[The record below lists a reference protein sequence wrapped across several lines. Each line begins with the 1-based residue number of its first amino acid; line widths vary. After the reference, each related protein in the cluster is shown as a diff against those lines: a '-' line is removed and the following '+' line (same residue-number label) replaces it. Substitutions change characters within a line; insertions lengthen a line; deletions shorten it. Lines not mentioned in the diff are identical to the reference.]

1 MTLEFT
7 GERFLT
13 ECHAEM
19 VYEHWHRYLLA
30 RDYAAG
36 KSVLDVASGEG
47 YGSHLLAEVADSV
60 VGVDLSADAIAHA
73 TQKYAKSNL
82 RYVAASCTQMPLPD
96 ESFDFIVS
104 FETIE
109 HIDEAAQHAF
119 LREVNRLL
127 KPDGVFLISSPNRP
141 EYSERNGYKNEY
153 HVKELDR
160 DELEVQLKS
169 HWPNLLWAAQRLG
182 FYSISWNIGETPR
195 EGRAYAVEGQSALPE
210 PMYYLVFCSKRECSL
225 APIRPALSVVS
236 DTSNAVYDAWSNT
249 YKQNVQLH
257 ERNQQLE
264 RELASMEK
272 AGNNP
277 SPNPTPAEPW
287 LVRLARKLSG

>member
-36 KSVLDVASGEG
+36 KRVLDVASGEG
-47 YGSHLLAEVADSV
+47 YGSHLLAGIAESV
-60 VGVDLSADAIAHA
+60 VGVDLSAEAVAHA
-73 TQKYAKSNL
+73 TQKYAKENL
-82 RYVAASCTQMPLPD
+82 QYIAASCTQIPLPD
-96 ESFDFIVS
+96 ASFDFIVS

-153 HVKELDR
+153 HVKELDQ
-160 DELEVQLKS
+160 DELRQQLQVY
-169 HWPNLLWAAQRLG
+169 WPNMYWAAQRLG
-182 FYSISWNIGETPR
+182 FYSISWSMYSEAQ
-195 EGRAYAVEGQSALPE
+195 EARAYAFEDRSAYPE
-210 PMYYLVFCSKRECSL
+210 PMYFLVFCAKSEFAL
-225 APIRPALSVVS
+225 AEIRPSLSIVS
-236 DTSNAVYDAWSNT
+236 DSSNAVYDAWSNT
-249 YKQNVQLH
+249 YRQNVQLH
-257 ERNQQLE
+257 ERNQRLE
-264 RELASMEK
+264 RELAELTRVPVE
-272 AGNNP
+272 A
-277 SPNPTPAEPW
+277 SPIPALREPW
-287 LVRLARKLSG
+287 LVRFARKLSG